1 MWTFDMNIIFTESE
15 LSPPNFELSC
25 KGSLCKYFIEISI
38 ASRHSDLAR
47 LRKSRYYDK
56 QI

>member
-1 MWTFDMNIIFTESE
+1 MNIIFTENE
-15 LSPPNFELSC
+15 LSAPNFELSC
-25 KGSLCKYFIEISI
+25 KGSLCKYLIDISI

-47 LRKSRYYDK
+47 LRKSRHDDR